1 MRTFLITALAL
12 AAVAT
17 SPAYAQR
24 EHYNPFPPATDGT
37 RAVVRPATND
47 TEHDTLPTITWNQLL
62 SGESLPYGVLPN
74 GIVNDPY
81 GQ

>member
-17 SPAYAQR
+17 SPAYAQS
-24 EHYNPFPPATDGT
+24 EHSNPFPPATDGK
-37 RAVVRPATND
+37 RAVVRPAMTD
-47 TEHDTLPTITWNQLL
+47 QHDTLPRITWNQLL
-62 SGESLPYGVLPN
+62 SGERPYGVLPN
-74 GIVNDPY
+74 DIVNNPY